1 MFKWYAPAHVHQIGI
16 GHLLVVHHGCQWPKV
31 VFPESS
37 VPTKHLNV
45 VRPQSGFKNYL
56 KEMNSSV
63 RKTELEK

>member
-1 MFKWYAPAHVHQIGI
+1 MAG
-16 GHLLVVHHGCQWPKV
+16 
-31 VFPESS
+31 SS

-56 KEMNSSV
+56 KEMYSSV